1 MAFDPANPFDYM
13 FSGGNRS
20 YNKVGDSKQTTFGQV
35 FNPYY
40 VNGGIS
46 GQWQPATTNNQG
58 ALRVDIGTGISVT
71 ANATFTGGNV
81 TVVNSAPIPVTGVV
95 TSATWLKTKT
105 VGYVATFSASAV
117 PCVVN
122 KVQGFTK
129 TSTQPSY
136 IQLHD
141 SASTPAAGANPDFVV
156 AVQSNNN
163 FFVDLA
169 EAGVTFTNGLQVV
182 NSSVPDIYTA
192 IGASDFICSA
202 VLK

>member
-1 MAFDPANPFDYM
+1 MAFDPANPFDFM

-58 ALRVDIGTGISVT
+58 ALRVDIGTGVSI
-71 ANATFTGGNV
+71 AATFTGGNV
-81 TVVNSAPIPVTGVV
+81 TVVNSAPIPVTGTV
-95 TSATWLKTKT
+95 TAATWSKTKT

-129 TSTQPSY
+129 TTVQPSY
-136 IQLHD
+136 LQLHD
-141 SASTPAAGANPDFVV
+141 SAATPSAGATPDFVV

-163 FFVDLA
+163 FFADLA

-182 NSSVPDIYTA
+182 NSSTADIYTA
-192 IGASDFICSA
+192 IGASDFICS
-202 VLK
+202 VVYK